1 MKPCILTCRW
11 NDSHVYHVFASK
23 ESGNA
28 CHRHPVSCCLYYL
41 VSHIASSTSQTS
53 NTQEGLTV
61 CSHDSSKSWRKTRSR
76 ITPNPTATPRQC
88 PGVDGPATREKTDYV
103 QTHRV
108 PLFSVSRRNRITRQV
123 GNHSVKGAK
132 RRIRPQRHFLEHLL
146 KQTIRFTGMID
157 NLSDFEGVRLLR
169 AAKKFGSGIRTGCR
183 QFLSRS
189 STLDFNT
196 LPRDALP
203 KTLRSDHR
211 VPRPSKP
218 GMCRSGTTVDM
229 DTLGR
234 SEGLVYQ
241 SVEFHLT

>member
-1 MKPCILTCRW
+1 MSRASSVMLFVLFSQPHCLEHIPNFQHPRRAHSLFSRLIEIVEEDTIS
-11 NDSHVYHVFASK
+11 NHAESDSDSEAVSGSGR
-23 ESGNA
+23 SGNERKSRL
-28 CHRHPVSCCLYYL
+28 CSNP
-41 VSHIASSTSQTS
+41 IAF
-53 NTQEGLTV
+53 L
-61 CSHDSSKSWRKTRSR
+61 C
-76 ITPNPTATPRQC
+76 
-88 PGVDGPATREKTDYV
+88 
-103 QTHRV
+103 
-108 PLFSVSRRNRITRQV
+108 FFVSRRNRITRQV

-146 KQTIRFTGMID
+146 KQTIRLTGMID
-157 NLSDFEGVRLLR
+157 NLSDVEEVRLLR

>member
-1 MKPCILTCRW
+1 M
-11 NDSHVYHVFASK
+11 
-23 ESGNA
+23 
-28 CHRHPVSCCLYYL
+28 SCCLYYL

-76 ITPNPTATPRQC
+76 ITPNPTVTPRQC
-88 PGVDGPATREKTDYV
+88 PGVDGPATREKADYV

-108 PLFSVSRRNRITRQV
+108 PLFFVSRRNRITRQV

-157 NLSDFEGVRLLR
+157 NLSDFEEVRLLR

>member
-1 MKPCILTCRW
+1 M
-11 NDSHVYHVFASK
+11 SQAS
-23 ESGNA
+23 SV
-28 CHRHPVSCCLYYL
+28 RLFVLL
-41 VSHIASSTSQTS
+41 VSHLASSTSQTS

-76 ITPNPTATPRQC
+76 ITPNPTVTPRQC
-88 PGVDGPATREKTDYV
+88 PVVDGPATREKADYV

-108 PLFSVSRRNRITRQV
+108 PLFFVSRRNRITRQV

-146 KQTIRFTGMID
+146 EQTIRFTGMID
-157 NLSDFEGVRLLR
+157 NLSDFEEVRLLR

-203 KTLRSDHR
+203 KNGSIGPSRSKA
-211 VPRPSKP
+211 V
-218 GMCRSGTTVDM
+218 
-229 DTLGR
+229 
-234 SEGLVYQ
+234 
-241 SVEFHLT
+241 

>member
-1 MKPCILTCRW
+1 M
-11 NDSHVYHVFASK
+11 
-23 ESGNA
+23 
-28 CHRHPVSCCLYYL
+28 SCCLYYL

-76 ITPNPTATPRQC
+76 ITPNPTVTPRQC
-88 PGVDGPATREKTDYV
+88 PGVDGPATREKADYV

-157 NLSDFEGVRLLR
+157 NLSDVEEVRLLR

-241 SVEFHLT
+241 SVELHLT

>member
-11 NDSHVYHVFASK
+11 NDSHVYHLFASK
-23 ESGNA
+23 EPGNA
-28 CHRHPVSCCLYYL
+28 CHGHPVSCCLYYL

-61 CSHDSSKSWRKTRSR
+61 CSHDSSESWRKTRSR
-76 ITPNPTATPRQC
+76 ITPNPTVTPRQC
-88 PGVDGPATREKTDYV
+88 PGVDGPATREKADYV

-157 NLSDFEGVRLLR
+157 NLSDFEEVRLLR

>member
-1 MKPCILTCRW
+1 M
-11 NDSHVYHVFASK
+11 
-23 ESGNA
+23 
-28 CHRHPVSCCLYYL
+28 SCCLYYL

-76 ITPNPTATPRQC
+76 ITPNPTVTPRQC
-88 PGVDGPATREKTDYV
+88 PGVDGPATREKADYV

-146 KQTIRFTGMID
+146 EQTIRFTGMID
-157 NLSDFEGVRLLR
+157 NLSDFEEVRLLR

>member
-1 MKPCILTCRW
+1 M
-11 NDSHVYHVFASK
+11 
-23 ESGNA
+23 SG
-28 CHRHPVSCCLYYL
+28 CLYYL

-76 ITPNPTATPRQC
+76 ITPNPTVTPRQC
-88 PGVDGPATREKTDYV
+88 PGVDGPATREKADYV

-108 PLFSVSRRNRITRQV
+108 PLFFVSRRNRITRQV

-157 NLSDFEGVRLLR
+157 NLSDFEEVRLLR

>member
-1 MKPCILTCRW
+1 M
-11 NDSHVYHVFASK
+11 
-23 ESGNA
+23 
-28 CHRHPVSCCLYYL
+28 SCCLYYL

-76 ITPNPTATPRQC
+76 ITPNPTVTPRQC
-88 PGVDGPATREKTDYV
+88 PGVDGPATREKADYV

-108 PLFSVSRRNRITRQV
+108 PLFFVSRRNRITRQV

-157 NLSDFEGVRLLR
+157 NLSDVEEVRLLR